1 MANGILSRGTVDVNN
16 TLDST
21 STKKALSAYQG
32 KVLDEK
38 VDTKVATTTY
48 NEKMTSLDKA
58 ISSANSN
65 ISTLTSRLST
75 ADSNISANSSK
86 ISAANTNISNLQ
98 ALNKIITATLSA
110 GSTSIT
116 ISDSRINS
124 SSILSFYTSVYGV
137 SPTAVTVGTGSVT
150 LTFDAQD
157 ANMVVGVKVDGTYVS

>member
-65 ISTLTSRLST
+65 ISTLTSDLKT
-75 ADSNISANSSK
+75 ANDNISANKTSIETASTE
-86 ISAANTNISNLQ
+86 IDELQ
-98 ALNKIITATLSA
+98 DINKITTGTLA
-110 GSTSIT
+110 ADETSIT
-116 ISDSRINS
+116 ITDSRIS
-124 SSILSFYTSVYGV
+124 DSSILSFYTSVYGV
-137 SPTAVTVGTGSVT
+137 SPSAVTVDTGSVT

-157 ANMVVGVKVDGTYVS
+157 ADMVVGVKVDGTYVS